1 MTFIKRTNAYDSTRS
16 FFSNQKLFIDYI
28 LERNDKFEISKRNLS
43 ILFGY
48 LTTAAVG
55 INYPVKFYSL
65 VKLAYTKLTSS
76 WYMDSEYNTKKI
88 LIQLE
93 KMNYDCEKA
102 TNGMNYLMKQEVYYD
117 NFGIVLS
124 AIN

>member
-1 MTFIKRTNAYDSTRS
+1 MKRTKAFDTARS
-16 FFSNQKLFIDYI
+16 FFSNQKILIDYI
-28 LERNDKFEISKRNLS
+28 LERNDKFRISKKDLS

-55 INYPVKFYSL
+55 INYPGKFYSL
-65 VKLAYTKLTSS
+65 VKLAYTKLTPT
-76 WYMDSEYNTKKI
+76 WYLDPEYNMKKI

-93 KMNYDCEKA
+93 KMNYDCKKA
-102 TNGMNYLMKQEVYYD
+102 TDGMKFLMRQEVNYD
-117 NFGIVLS
+117 NFGTVLS